1 MANSGDRSIRQTL
14 LGSALAGAVAV
25 VVLLVLGTMNLG
37 SDLVQFGVALLL
49 GVIAA
54 QLYEARTG

>member
-1 MANSGDRSIRQTL
+1 MADSGDRSIRDTL
-14 LGSALAGAVAV
+14 LGSALAGGVAV
-25 VVLLVLGTMNLG
+25 VVLSVMSAMNVG

-54 QLYEARTG
+54 QVYEAKLK

>member
-14 LGSALAGAVAV
+14 LGSALAGGVAV
-25 VVLLVLGTMNLG
+25 VVLSTMAAMNLG

-49 GVIAA
+49 GVVVA
-54 QLYEARTG
+54 QVYESRVK

>member
-1 MANSGDRSIRQTL
+1 MADSGNRSTREML
-14 LGSALAGAVAV
+14 LGSALAGGVAV
-25 VVLLVLGTMNLG
+25 VVLSVMAAMNVG

-54 QLYEARTG
+54 QVYESQV